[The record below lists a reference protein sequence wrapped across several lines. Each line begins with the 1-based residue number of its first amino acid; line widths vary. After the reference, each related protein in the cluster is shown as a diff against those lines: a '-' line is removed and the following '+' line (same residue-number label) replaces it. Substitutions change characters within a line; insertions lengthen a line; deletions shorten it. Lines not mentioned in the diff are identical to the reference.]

1 MHGSNIDNTSTSH
14 DGKFSLPSTTC
25 TVSGVDSSSIGV
37 VEPPRSHNVGFMYVT
52 SLKEAMIC
60 ADLIAK
66 SSFCPRAFQNK
77 PGDIVV
83 ALQHGQ
89 ELGLKPMQA
98 LQNTAVI
105 NGKPTMWGDLAL
117 ALCKSHPTVEYI
129 KETKVKGKNK
139 YICRVKRVGENEVK
153 RSFSED
159 DAKRAKLWGKPGPWT
174 EYPQRMLP
182 ARARGFALRD
192 GCADILCGF
201 ITREE
206 AIDYVKIDNGKTEW
220 STGVSIE
227 LISNNQASYLIK
239 LMNET
244 HDPEDTFKSFR
255 EYYAVGTVN
264 ELPTTKFAQAEK
276 ILLAKK
282 QQNQQGALVSE
293 EIEANK
299 IVVVNTAQENVNC

>member
-1 MHGSNIDNTSTSH
+1 MDGSKSTAITTNNH
-14 DGKFSLPSTTC
+14 QQSTYI
-25 TVSGVDSSSIGV
+25 SANS
-37 VEPPRSHNVGFMYVT
+37 GFMQVT
-52 SLKEAMIC
+52 SLQEAVIC
-60 ADLIAK
+60 AELIAK

-105 NGKPTMWGDLAL
+105 NGKPTIWGDLAL

-129 KETKVKGKNK
+129 KETKVKGVNK
-139 YICRVKRVGENEVK
+139 YICRVKRIGEPEVK
-153 RSFSED
+153 RSFSEE
-159 DAKRAKLWGKPGPWT
+159 DAKRAKLWNRAGPWT

-206 AIDYVKIDNGKTEW
+206 AIDYPKATNGMSLPEELTAGTTITTEQTATL
-220 STGVSIE
+220 SA
-227 LISNNQASYLIK
+227 LI
-239 LMNET
+239 NET
-244 HDPEDTFKSFR
+244 ADSEAIEKMFCK
-255 EYYAVGTVN
+255 YYCISTIE
-264 ELPTTKFAQAEK
+264 ELPANKFIQAEK
-276 ILLAKK
+276 ILSSKK
-282 QQNQQGALVSE
+282 LQHPKIAVD
-293 EIEANK
+293 
-299 IVVVNTAQENVNC
+299 IVVAADNVTSTAQP

>member
-1 MHGSNIDNTSTSH
+1 MHGSNTDNTSNLPAST
-14 DGKFSLPSTTC
+14 KQTNNSLANGSL
-25 TVSGVDSSSIGV
+25 
-37 VEPPRSHNVGFMYVT
+37 EPIPHTKNVGFMYAT
-52 SLKEAMIC
+52 SLKEAMVC
-60 ADLIAK
+60 AELIAK
-66 SSFCPRAFQNK
+66 SAFCPRAFQGK

-129 KETKVKGKNK
+129 KETKIKGKNK
-139 YICRVKRVGENEVK
+139 YICRVKRVGESEVM

-159 DAKRAKLWGKPGPWT
+159 DARRAKLWGKPGPWT

-206 AIDYVKIDNGKTEW
+206 AIDYPRSDYARLDN
-220 STGVSIE
+220 VNISIE
-227 LISNNQASYLIK
+227 LELISEIQASTLTQ
-239 LMNET
+239 LLQSME
-244 HDPEDTFKSFR
+244 DPKVVCESFCKFY
-255 EYYAVGTVN
+255 EISTIN
-264 ELPTTKFAQAEK
+264 ELPASKFDQAEK

-282 QQNQQGALVSE
+282 KYQ
-293 EIEANK
+293 EA
-299 IVVVNTAQENVNC
+299 VAAEAVAATETTAETTAIDISDNL

>member
-1 MHGSNIDNTSTSH
+1 MYGNNVDNTSDLYVTTSPIT
-14 DGKFSLPSTTC
+14 SPTNN
-25 TVSGVDSSSIGV
+25 SSVNNSI
-37 VEPPRSHNVGFMYVT
+37 EPAIHAKNVGFMYVT

-60 ADLIAK
+60 AELIAK
-66 SSFCPRAFQNK
+66 SAFCPRVFQNK

-129 KETKVKGKNK
+129 KETKVKSKNK
-139 YICRVKRVGENEVK
+139 YICRVKRIGENEVK

-159 DAKRAKLWGKPGPWT
+159 DARRAKLWNKPGPWT

-206 AIDYVKIDNGKTEW
+206 ATDYARLDCAKTEYER
-220 STGVSIE
+220 TDAFHTKITPE
-227 LISNNQASYLIK
+227 LISLNEVNRLIE
-239 LMNET
+239 LVDATANPQ
-244 HDPEDTFKSFR
+244 DVR
-255 EYYAVGTVN
+255 ERLLKHYEIFN
-264 ELPTTKFAQAEK
+264 IDELPASKFAEAEK
-276 ILLAKK
+276 VLLAKK
-282 QQNQQGALVSE
+282 QRASE
-293 EIEANK
+293 
-299 IVVVNTAQENVNC
+299 VVVAEVTATNTTKDVSGETK

>member
-1 MHGSNIDNTSTSH
+1 
-14 DGKFSLPSTTC
+14 
-25 TVSGVDSSSIGV
+25 
-37 VEPPRSHNVGFMYVT
+37 MYVT

-60 ADLIAK
+60 AELIAK

-129 KETKVKGKNK
+129 KETKVKGQNK
-139 YICRVKRVGENEVK
+139 YICRVKRIGENEVK
-153 RSFSED
+153 RTFSED
-159 DAKRAKLWGKPGPWT
+159 DARRAKLWGKPGPWT

-206 AIDYVKIDNGKTEW
+206 AIDYARPDASHPKITE
-220 STGVSIE
+220 E
-227 LISNNQASYLIK
+227 LISVEQVDRLINLINATSEPRIVAEGLLK
-239 LMNET
+239 
-244 HDPEDTFKSFR
+244 
-255 EYYAVGTVN
+255 YYEIFSID
-264 ELPTTKFAQAEK
+264 ELPASKFAQAEK
-276 ILLAKK
+276 TLLAKK
-282 QQNQQGALVSE
+282 QRASE
-293 EIEANK
+293 VAAE
-299 IVVVNTAQENVNC
+299 VVATDTTKDVDGGTK